1 MRGEREQ
8 KGQGAMERPYEMLN
22 VAIADGIARVEID
35 NPARA
40 NALTAAFWDDLPRLA
55 DSLDA
60 DPHVR
65 VVVITGAG
73 RHFTAGIDL
82 QMFGAFAPAPDADP
96 ARVRERLFRRIR
108 AMQETFSA
116 IERSRKPWIAAIH
129 GACLGAGVDM
139 VTACDLRFAS
149 RDARF
154 AIQEINI
161 GMVADVGTLQRA
173 PRLLPEGVVRELAYT
188 GRRMSA
194 EEAAG
199 YGFVN
204 ALADDREGAIEA
216 AFATARTIAQ
226 KSTLAIAGTKEVL
239 NHARDHTI
247 EDGLRHVAAWNAGM
261 LIGADLMKGAAAA
274 LSKESPDYDD
284 LME

>member
-1 MRGEREQ
+1 MDRE
-8 KGQGAMERPYEMLN
+8 YEMLR
-22 VAIADGIARVEID
+22 VAVDGGIAHVELD
-35 NPARA
+35 NPSRA
-40 NALTAAFWDDLPRLA
+40 NALTAAFWQDLPQLMDA
-55 DSLDA
+55 LDA
-60 DPHVR
+60 DTRVR
-65 VVVITGAG
+65 AVVISGAG

-82 QMFGAFAPAPDADP
+82 RMFADFAPDPAADP

-108 AMQETFSA
+108 AMQETFTA
-116 IERSRKPWIAAIH
+116 LERCRKPVIAAVH
-129 GACLGAGVDM
+129 GACLGAGVDL

-149 RDARF
+149 RDAYF

-188 GRRMSA
+188 GRRMGA

-199 YGFVN
+199 HGFVN
-204 ALADDREGAIEA
+204 ALTDDREGAIET
-216 AFATARTIAQ
+216 AFATARTIAR
-226 KSTLAIAGTKEVL
+226 KSPLAIAGTKEVL

-274 LSKESPDYDD
+274 LSKEPPDYDD